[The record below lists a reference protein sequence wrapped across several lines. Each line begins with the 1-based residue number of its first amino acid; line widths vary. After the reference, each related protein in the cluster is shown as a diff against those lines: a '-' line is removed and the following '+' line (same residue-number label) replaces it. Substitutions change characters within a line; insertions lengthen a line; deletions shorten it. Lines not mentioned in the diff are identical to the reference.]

1 MWTVTFVPEEGHNGQ
16 VVTLVTVHIPARSPM
31 SDDLSRGRAPSI
43 RDVARVAGVS
53 HQTVSR
59 VLNGHPSI
67 RDSTRARVR
76 EVMKELQYRPNQAA
90 RALSQGRSRTIGV
103 LSVGATQYGPASSIA
118 AIEDAARERGYYVNT
133 ANIGAVDPETIAGA
147 LEHLLD
153 QAVEGLIVIA
163 PQVRVFNVLE
173 ELALDVPFV
182 SLESTGRSEHRTL
195 AVDQVAGARMAT
207 KHLIDLGHR
216 ELIHLAGPQDWIE
229 AEARMRGFLDAVDQA
244 DLTTHPPILGDWTA
258 DFGYFAGR
266 ELLRSRDF
274 SAVFAANDSMAIGML
289 HALREEG
296 VDVPGEVSVVGFD
309 DIPLARHSYPP
320 LTTVH
325 QDFRE
330 TGRRAVALLL
340 GELRGS
346 AGVYG
351 QLIAPDL
358 VVRGSSGPC
367 VTGRTGLLT
376 VLPKRY

>member
-1 MWTVTFVPEEGHNGQ
+1 
-16 VVTLVTVHIPARSPM
+16 M

-59 VLNGHPSI
+59 VLNEHPSI
-67 RDSTRARVR
+67 RDSTRARVL
-76 EVMKELQYRPNQAA
+76 EVMAELQYRPNQAA
-90 RALSQGRSRTIGV
+90 RALSRGRSRTIGV
-103 LSVGATQYGPASSIA
+103 LSAGATQYGPATSIA
-118 AIEDAARERGYYVNT
+118 AIEDAARDRGYYVNT
-133 ANIGAVDPETIAGA
+133 ANIGAVDPESIGDA
-147 LEHLLD
+147 LEHLMD
-153 QAVEGLIVIA
+153 QAIEGLIIIA

-173 ELALDVPFV
+173 KLALDIPFV

-195 AVDQVAGARMAT
+195 AVDQVSGARMAT

-216 ELIHLAGPQDWIE
+216 EIIHLAGPQDWIE
-229 AEARMRGFLDAVDQA
+229 AEARMRGFLDEIDRA

-258 DFGYFAGR
+258 DFGYFAGQ
-266 ELLRSRDF
+266 ELLRARDF
-274 SAVFAANDSMAIGML
+274 SAVFAANDSMAIGMM

-296 VDVPGEVSVVGFD
+296 IDVPGDVSVVGFD
-309 DIPLARHSYPP
+309 DIPLSQHCWPP

-340 GELRGS
+340 GELKGD

-351 QLIAPDL
+351 QLVVPDL
-358 VVRGSSGPC
+358 VVRASSGHRA
-367 VTGRTGLLT
+367 TGGTRPPYA
-376 VLPKRY
+376 LPKRY